1 MKIAS
6 IYIRPLIYFLL
17 TFIQLFGAYW
27 IFRLVWEPI
36 HTIHAN
42 GIGLSISLHY
52 LYEAYIFTIFIGNI
66 LFVILPNK
74 WLPILLFI
82 IGFFMI
88 NFFLPNPESFPN
100 RFLFLFVLVNSFGI
114 LSIIAHVVLLRKK
127 L

>member
-36 HTIHAN
+36 HTIHVN
-42 GIGLSISLHY
+42 EIGLSLLLHY
-52 LYEAYIFTIFIGNI
+52 LYKVYIFTIFIGNI
-66 LFVILPNK
+66 LFVILPKK
-74 WLPILLFI
+74 WWPILLFI
-82 IGFFMI
+82 IGFFI
-88 NFFLPNPESFPN
+88 VDFFLPNYDSFPN
-100 RFLFLFVLVNSFGI
+100 RYLFLFVLVNGFGI
-114 LSIIAHVVLLRKK
+114 LSIIVHVVLLRKK